1 MRGSVGLRLL
11 QLHTTCDETMSQFG
25 KLLVVGGLALACLGV
40 LFIAGERLGLGRLPG
55 DLLWKRERSTVYFP
69 WVTSLVV
76 SVILT
81 VLLNVFLRR
90 K

>member
-1 MRGSVGLRLL
+1 MLL
-11 QLHTTCDETMSQFG
+11 F
-25 KLLVVGGLALACLGV
+25 GGLVLAGTGV
-40 LFIAGERLGLGRLPG
+40 LLILGERLGLGRLPG
-55 DLLWKRERSTVYFP
+55 DLVWKRRNTTVYFP
-69 WVTSLVV
+69 WVTSLIV

>member
-1 MRGSVGLRLL
+1 MA
-11 QLHTTCDETMSQFG
+11 QLG
-25 KLLVVGGLALACLGV
+25 KLLLFGGLALAVTGALLMLG
-40 LFIAGERLGLGRLPG
+40 EHLGLGRLPG
-55 DLLWKRERSTVYFP
+55 DLVWKRRNTTVYFP

>member
-1 MRGSVGLRLL
+1 MAQLGKMLL
-11 QLHTTCDETMSQFG
+11 F
-25 KLLVVGGLALACLGV
+25 GGLVLAGTGL
-40 LFIAGERLGLGRLPG
+40 LLIAGERLGLGRLPG
-55 DLLWKRERSTVYFP
+55 DLVWKRRNTTVYFP

>member
-1 MRGSVGLRLL
+1 MA
-11 QLHTTCDETMSQFG
+11 QLG
-25 KLLVVGGLALACLGV
+25 KLLLLGGLALAGV
-40 LFIAGERLGLGRLPG
+40 GLLLMLGERLGLGRLPG
-55 DLLWKRERSTVYFP
+55 DLVWKRRDTTVYFP

>member
-1 MRGSVGLRLL
+1 MAQLGKMLL
-11 QLHTTCDETMSQFG
+11 F
-25 KLLVVGGLALACLGV
+25 GGLAIAGV
-40 LFIAGERLGLGRLPG
+40 GLLLIAGERLGLGRLPG
-55 DLLWKRERSTVYFP
+55 DLVWKRRNTTIYFP
-69 WVTSLVV
+69 WVTSLIV

>member
-1 MRGSVGLRLL
+1 MAQVGKMLL
-11 QLHTTCDETMSQFG
+11 F
-25 KLLVVGGLALACLGV
+25 GGLALAGVGLLLMLGD
-40 LFIAGERLGLGRLPG
+40 RLGLGRLPG
-55 DLLWKRERSTVYFP
+55 DLVWKRRNTTVYFP

>member
-1 MRGSVGLRLL
+1 MAQLGKMLLFGGLVIAGVGLLL
-11 QLHTTCDETMSQFG
+11 
-25 KLLVVGGLALACLGV
+25 
-40 LFIAGERLGLGRLPG
+40 IAGERLGLGRLPG
-55 DLLWKRERSTVYFP
+55 DLVWKRRNTTIYFP
-69 WVTSLVV
+69 WVTSLIV

>member
-1 MRGSVGLRLL
+1 MA
-11 QLHTTCDETMSQFG
+11 HFG
-25 KLLVVGGLALACLGV
+25 KLLLVGGLLLAFTGALL
-40 LFIAGERLGLGRLPG
+40 IAADRLGLGRLPG
-55 DLLWKRERSTVYFP
+55 DLLWKRKQTTVYFP

>member
-1 MRGSVGLRLL
+1 MA
-11 QLHTTCDETMSQFG
+11 QLG
-25 KLLVVGGLALACLGV
+25 KLLLLGGLALAGV
-40 LFIAGERLGLGRLPG
+40 GLLLMLGERLGLGRLPG
-55 DLLWKRERSTVYFP
+55 DLVWKRRDSTVYFP

>member
-1 MRGSVGLRLL
+1 MAQVGKMLL
-11 QLHTTCDETMSQFG
+11 FA
-25 KLLVVGGLALACLGV
+25 GLSIAAIGV
-40 LFIAGERLGLGRLPG
+40 LLIVGDRLGLGRLPG
-55 DLLWKRERSTVYFP
+55 DFVWKRRNTTVYFP
-69 WVTSLVV
+69 WVTSLLV